1 MHSSD
6 VARPFET
13 EGVGLGPA
21 KPRAIRLDGSDI
33 VIRSISYITITLF
46 ALFCLLPF
54 VLMLSASL
62 SSEAAIMKSGFGI
75 LPKDFSLAA
84 YEWIFKA
91 PRQIIGSYVV
101 TIVMTVFGTAI
112 GLFII
117 SMTGYALHRRDFP
130 FRNHISFFIYFTT
143 LFSAG
148 LAPTFLWV
156 ARDLGLRGNYLAVFL
171 QLLMTPWLII
181 LMKNFMR
188 TVPYEIIE
196 SGKVDGAGDF
206 RIFAQLCLPMMKPAL
221 ATIGLFLALGYWNEW
236 YLSSLYL
243 GSTVEFKPLQYH
255 LYNIIKCQRHGAAE
269 QHAED
274 GERHRRDRSD
284 PAALPV
290 RAEILRQRHHHRRGE
305 GLAREQQTTRAAPMT
320 VRTLEAIRVEGN
332 LGKYVKIRGG
342 V

>member
-1 MHSSD
+1 MTDQATTSGI
-6 VARPFET
+6 V
-13 EGVGLGPA
+13 EGVGIGPA
-21 KPRAIRLDGSDI
+21 KPRAVKLDRSD
-33 VIRSISYITITLF
+33 VVLQTISYIFVTVF
-46 ALFCLLPF
+46 AVFCIAPF
-54 VLMLSASL
+54 VLILSASF
-62 SSEAAIMKSGFGI
+62 STESAIMKSGFGL
-75 LPKDFSLAA
+75 LPKEFTLDA
-84 YEWIFKA
+84 YEWIFRA

-101 TIVMTVFGTAI
+101 TITMTVCGTAI

-117 SMTGYALHRRDFP
+117 SMTGYALNRKDFP

-148 LAPTFLWV
+148 LAPTFLWI
-156 ARDLGLRGNYLAVFL
+156 ARDLGLRGSYFAVFL

-255 LYNIIKCQRHGAAE
+255 LYNIINTANALRNSVAGSNVSITNLPSNTLKMASAIVAIGPILLLYPFIQKYFVSGITIGA
-269 QHAED
+269 
-274 GERHRRDRSD
+274 
-284 PAALPV
+284 
-290 RAEILRQRHHHRRGE
+290 
-305 GLAREQQTTRAAPMT
+305 
-320 VRTLEAIRVEGN
+320 
-332 LGKYVKIRGG
+332 VKG
-342 V
+342 

>member
-6 VARPFET
+6 LAIGNAVVADAQPKRRR
-13 EGVGLGPA
+13 GRI
-21 KPRAIRLDGSDI
+21 KLDRSDLVLRI
-33 VIRSISYITITLF
+33 ISYSFVTLF

-62 SSEAAIMKSGFGI
+62 SSEAAIRQSGFGL
-75 LPKDFSLAA
+75 LPKDFSLDA
-84 YEWIFKA
+84 YGWIFQA

-101 TIVMTVFGTAI
+101 TIVMTTCGTAI

-117 SMTGYALHRRDFP
+117 SMTGYALHRRDFA

-148 LAPTFLWV
+148 LAPTFLWI
-156 ARDLGLRGNYLAVFL
+156 ARDLDLRGSYFAVFL

-188 TVPYEIIE
+188 TVPYEIVE
-196 SGKVDGAGDF
+196 SGKIDGAGDF
-206 RIFAQLCLPMMKPAL
+206 RIFAQLCLPIMKPAL
-221 ATIGLFLALGYWNEW
+221 ATIGLFLALAYWNEW

-255 LYNIIKCQRHGAAE
+255 LYNVINTANALRNSVAGSNVSITDLPSNTLKMASAIVATGPILLLYPFVQRYFVSGITIGA
-269 QHAED
+269 
-274 GERHRRDRSD
+274 
-284 PAALPV
+284 
-290 RAEILRQRHHHRRGE
+290 
-305 GLAREQQTTRAAPMT
+305 
-320 VRTLEAIRVEGN
+320 
-332 LGKYVKIRGG
+332 VKG
-342 V
+342 